1 MNLQKCGIIGCG
13 AVGAT
18 TAYTLVKS
26 GLFSELV
33 LLDVNRK
40 KAEGEAMDIAHSVPF
55 VRPVEVYAGD
65 YPDLADCGMIILAAG
80 ANQAPGETRIDLVR
94 KNAKIFGQIIPELV
108 RHNTDAILLVVTN
121 PVDILTQITLRL
133 SGFPE
138 NRVIGS
144 GTVLDTARLKYL
156 LGGKLGVDPRNIH
169 AFIIGEH
176 GDTELPVWSSA
187 NVSGIDL
194 ADFCKSFGVCEDL
207 SCMNEIYEDVKNS
220 AYQIIERKGA
230 TFYAV
235 AAAIQ
240 RICEAIVRDE
250 NSVLPVSSLV
260 DGHYGLHGLCLGLP
274 AIVGRSGVKRILDF
288 PLSATEQAALR
299 HSADTLKSVLETLG

>member
-94 KNAKIFGQIIPELV
+94 KMRKFSARSFRNLSVIIPT
-108 RHNTDAILLVVTN
+108 R
-121 PVDILTQITLRL
+121 
-133 SGFPE
+133 
-138 NRVIGS
+138 
-144 GTVLDTARLKYL
+144 
-156 LGGKLGVDPRNIH
+156 
-169 AFIIGEH
+169 
-176 GDTELPVWSSA
+176 SSWW
-187 NVSGIDL
+187 
-194 ADFCKSFGVCEDL
+194 
-207 SCMNEIYEDVKNS
+207 
-220 AYQIIERKGA
+220 
-230 TFYAV
+230 
-235 AAAIQ
+235 
-240 RICEAIVRDE
+240 
-250 NSVLPVSSLV
+250 
-260 DGHYGLHGLCLGLP
+260 
-274 AIVGRSGVKRILDF
+274 
-288 PLSATEQAALR
+288 
-299 HSADTLKSVLETLG
+299 

>member
-133 SGFPE
+133 SGFPA

-169 AFIIGEH
+169 AFIIGRC
-176 GDTELPVWSSA
+176 V
-187 NVSGIDL
+187 
-194 ADFCKSFGVCEDL
+194 
-207 SCMNEIYEDVKNS
+207 
-220 AYQIIERKGA
+220 
-230 TFYAV
+230 
-235 AAAIQ
+235 
-240 RICEAIVRDE
+240 
-250 NSVLPVSSLV
+250 
-260 DGHYGLHGLCLGLP
+260 
-274 AIVGRSGVKRILDF
+274 
-288 PLSATEQAALR
+288 
-299 HSADTLKSVLETLG
+299 